1 MAWDRTSFE
10 RRTNARPFNRVARV
24 HQPVRRKPAHII
36 PFGSRAA
43 TSLLLLELA
52 AHGKIAD
59 GWDADWYV
67 GEFLSRLRAALFA
80 APDVTG
86 EWREA
91 FDREAAMYEYET
103 LDLNAVVWL
112 KQRRYRAIL
121 LAVLRSIYRE
131 EGLGGPITESV
142 RRAFRLPSFA

>member
-1 MAWDRTSFE
+1 MAWDRKTVE
-10 RRTNARPFNRVARV
+10 RRTNARPFDRVARV
-24 HQPVRRKPAHII
+24 HQSVPRKPPYII

-67 GEFLSRLRAALFA
+67 GEFLSRLRHALFA
-80 APDVTG
+80 QPGLTR
-86 EWREA
+86 EWRKS
-91 FDREAAMYEYET
+91 FDREAAVYEYET

-112 KQRRYRAIL
+112 KQRRYRTVL
-121 LAVLRSIYRE
+121 LAVLRGIYRE
-131 EGLGGPITESV
+131 EGLGGPITEAV